1 MAASLPVMLADS
13 CTSGNDPDVYQ
24 IKVPEAPQPCI
35 PRDGDVKG
43 TAQLDGAVHSSRGG
57 EFVGGVDG
65 VGDVACTADL
75 PGEEM
80 EELIRLRID
89 AAGELKLFH
98 HLVGAVIELLF
109 GRDDTKQIDDE
120 GQQQDSDEDE
130 YHRTEIIGLAPLVF

>member
-1 MAASLPVMLADS
+1 MLFRS
-13 CTSGNDPDVYQ
+13 
-24 IKVPEAPQPCI
+24 
-35 PRDGDVKG
+35 
-43 TAQLDGAVHSSRGG
+43 
-57 EFVGGVDG
+57 
-65 VGDVACTADL
+65 CTADL

-89 AAGELKLFH
+89 AAGELNLFH